1 MGLSELVSRATS
13 TLASTKNEEDELV
26 AVNDALASDMD
37 CAAAKVAEGLHE
49 IHTEQVDETA
59 DFYLEVMRKAASLNA
74 VKVDREKFLRAELG
88 KLRSNNDLDK
98 AVAETPIAAGFSPHQ
113 IDKLAVDSIEFETKK
128 CVAISTLAGIPG
140 GLAIAATIPGDVAQY
155 FMHVMRVEQKL
166 AYLYGWESFITDG
179 ADEID
184 DETLAKLIT
193 LMGVMMGVGSAT
205 NSISKFA
212 ATAAKQGVSKQIE
225 KQALTKTSWYVPMKQ
240 VLRFFGVN
248 VTKKTFANTAAK
260 AVPVVGGLVSGG
272 ITYYSFKP
280 SAEKLRRYLRT
291 LPLSGIDPDVPDFE
305 AIDRAENIREG
316 MVSAVQSVG
325 SSITDAGG
333 KAGEFISENAP
344 KAIDTAGKAIDT
356 VGTKLGEAGE
366 SAGAFITQIAPVA
379 NDVAKQAG
387 TAVAEQASV
396 FLGTALGGLKT
407 VGGKLRKKEQNDG
420 K

>member
-1 MGLSELVSRATS
+1 MGFPGLVSRATS
-13 TLASTKNEEDELV
+13 TLALTKNGEDELTT
-26 AVNDALASDMD
+26 AEDAPTSDMD

-49 IHTEQVDETA
+49 IHAEQVNETA

-74 VKVDREKFLRAELG
+74 VKVDREKFLRLELG
-88 KLRSNNDLDK
+88 KLRSDNDLDK
-98 AVAETPIAAGFSPHQ
+98 EIAETPIAAGFSPHQ

-128 CVAISTLAGIPG
+128 CAAISTLAGIPG

-155 FMHVMRVEQKL
+155 FMHVMRIEQKL
-166 AYLYGWESFITDG
+166 AYLYGWESFITDNT
-179 ADEID
+179 DEID

-260 AVPVVGGLVSGG
+260 AVPVVGGIVSGG

-291 LPLSGIDPDVPDFE
+291 LPLSGIDPNTPDFE
-305 AIDRAENIREG
+305 AIDRVGDIREG
-316 MVSAVQSVG
+316 VANAAQSVG
-325 SSITDAGG
+325 LSISDVGD
-333 KAGEFISENAP
+333 KAGEFISENAL
-344 KAIDTAGKAIDT
+344 KAIDSAGKVIDT
-356 VGTKLGEAGE
+356 VGMKLGEAGE
-366 SAGAFITQIAPVA
+366 STGALIAQIAPVA
-379 NDVAKQAG
+379 NGVTKQAG
-387 TAVAEQASV
+387 TAVAEQASALV
-396 FLGTALGGLKT
+396 GTALGGLNT
-407 VGGKLRKKEQNDG
+407 VGDKLRKKGQRNG
-420 K
+420 N

>member
-1 MGLSELVSRATS
+1 MGFPGLVSRATS
-13 TLASTKNEEDELV
+13 TLALTKNGEDELTT
-26 AVNDALASDMD
+26 ADDAPTSDMD

-49 IHTEQVDETA
+49 IHAEQVNETA

-74 VKVDREKFLRAELG
+74 VKVDREKFLRLELG
-88 KLRSNNDLDK
+88 KLRSDNDLDK
-98 AVAETPIAAGFSPHQ
+98 AIAETPIAAGFSPHQ

-128 CVAISTLAGIPG
+128 CAAISTLAGIPG

-155 FMHVMRVEQKL
+155 FMHVMRIEQKL
-166 AYLYGWESFITDG
+166 AYLYGWESFITDNT
-179 ADEID
+179 DEID

-225 KQALTKTSWYVPMKQ
+225 KQALTKTLWYVPMKR

-260 AVPVVGGLVSGG
+260 AVPVVGGIVSGG

-291 LPLSGIDPDVPDFE
+291 LPLSGIDPNTPDFE
-305 AIDRAENIREG
+305 AIDRVGDIREG
-316 MVSAVQSVG
+316 VANAAQSVG
-325 SSITDAGG
+325 SSISDVSG

-344 KAIDTAGKAIDT
+344 KAIDTAGKVIDA
-356 VGTKLGEAGE
+356 VGMKLGEAGE
-366 SAGAFITQIAPVA
+366 STGALIAQIAPVA
-379 NDVAKQAG
+379 NGVTKQAG
-387 TAVAEQASV
+387 TAVAEQASAL
-396 FLGTALGGLKT
+396 FGTALGGLNT
-407 VGGKLRKKEQNDG
+407 VGDKLRKKGQRNG
-420 K
+420 N

>member
-1 MGLSELVSRATS
+1 MGFPGLVSRATS
-13 TLASTKNEEDELV
+13 TLALTKNGEDELTT
-26 AVNDALASDMD
+26 ADDAPTSDMD

-49 IHTEQVDETA
+49 IHAEQVNETA

-74 VKVDREKFLRAELG
+74 VKVDREKFLRLELG
-88 KLRSNNDLDK
+88 KLRSDNDLDK
-98 AVAETPIAAGFSPHQ
+98 AIAETPIAAGFSPHQ

-128 CVAISTLAGIPG
+128 CAAISTLAGIPG

-155 FMHVMRVEQKL
+155 FMHVMRIEQKL
-166 AYLYGWESFITDG
+166 AYLYGWESFITDNT
-179 ADEID
+179 DEID

-260 AVPVVGGLVSGG
+260 AVPVVGGIVSGG

-291 LPLSGIDPDVPDFE
+291 LPLSGIDPNTPDFE
-305 AIDRAENIREG
+305 AIDRVGDIREG
-316 MVSAVQSVG
+316 VANAAQSVG
-325 SSITDAGG
+325 SSISDVGG

-344 KAIDTAGKAIDT
+344 KAIDAAGKVIDT
-356 VGTKLGEAGE
+356 VGMKLGEAGE
-366 SAGAFITQIAPVA
+366 STGALIAQIAPVA
-379 NDVAKQAG
+379 NGVTKQAG
-387 TAVAEQASV
+387 TAVAEQASAL
-396 FLGTALGGLKT
+396 FGTALGGLNT
-407 VGGKLRKKEQNDG
+407 VGDKLRKKGQCNG
-420 K
+420 N

>member
-1 MGLSELVSRATS
+1 MGFPGLVSRATS
-13 TLASTKNEEDELV
+13 TLALTKNGEDELTT
-26 AVNDALASDMD
+26 ADDAPTSDMD

-49 IHTEQVDETA
+49 IHAEQVNETA

-74 VKVDREKFLRAELG
+74 VKVDREKFLRLELG
-88 KLRSNNDLDK
+88 KLRSDNDLDK
-98 AVAETPIAAGFSPHQ
+98 AIAETPIAAGFSPHQ
-113 IDKLAVDSIEFETKK
+113 IDKLAVDSIELETKK
-128 CVAISTLAGIPG
+128 CAAISTLAGIPG

-155 FMHVMRVEQKL
+155 FMHVMRIEQKL
-166 AYLYGWESFITDG
+166 AYLYGWESFITDNT
-179 ADEID
+179 DEID

-225 KQALTKTSWYVPMKQ
+225 KQALTKTLWYVPMKR

-260 AVPVVGGLVSGG
+260 AVPVVGGIVSGG

-291 LPLSGIDPDVPDFE
+291 LPLSGIDPNTPDFE
-305 AIDRAENIREG
+305 AIDRVGDIREG
-316 MVSAVQSVG
+316 VANAAQSVG
-325 SSITDAGG
+325 SSISDVSG

-344 KAIDTAGKAIDT
+344 KAIDTAGKVIDA
-356 VGTKLGEAGE
+356 VGMKLGEAGE
-366 SAGAFITQIAPVA
+366 STGALIAQIAPVA
-379 NDVAKQAG
+379 NGVTKQAG
-387 TAVAEQASV
+387 TAVAEQASAL
-396 FLGTALGGLKT
+396 FGTALGGLNT
-407 VGGKLRKKEQNDG
+407 VGDKLRKKGQRNG
-420 K
+420 N

>member
-1 MGLSELVSRATS
+1 MGFPGLVSRVTS
-13 TLASTKNEEDELV
+13 TLALTKNGEDELTT
-26 AVNDALASDMD
+26 ADDAPTSDMD

-49 IHTEQVDETA
+49 IHAEQVNETA

-74 VKVDREKFLRAELG
+74 VKVDREKFLRLELG
-88 KLRSNNDLDK
+88 KLRSDNDLDK
-98 AVAETPIAAGFSPHQ
+98 AIAETPIAAGFSPHQ

-128 CVAISTLAGIPG
+128 CAAISTLAGIPG

-155 FMHVMRVEQKL
+155 FMHVMRIEQKL
-166 AYLYGWESFITDG
+166 AYLYGWESFITDNT
-179 ADEID
+179 DEID

-212 ATAAKQGVSKQIE
+212 AAAAKQGVSKQIE

-260 AVPVVGGLVSGG
+260 AVPVVGGIVSGG

-291 LPLSGIDPDVPDFE
+291 LPLSGIDPNTPDFE
-305 AIDRAENIREG
+305 AIDRVGDIREG
-316 MVSAVQSVG
+316 VANAAQSVG
-325 SSITDAGG
+325 SSISDVGG
-333 KAGEFISENAP
+333 KAGEFIYENAP
-344 KAIDTAGKAIDT
+344 KAIDTAGKVIDT
-356 VGTKLGEAGE
+356 VGMKLGEAGE
-366 SAGAFITQIAPVA
+366 STGALIAQIAPVA
-379 NDVAKQAG
+379 NGVAKQAG
-387 TAVAEQASV
+387 TAVAEQASAL
-396 FLGTALGGLKT
+396 FGTALGGLNT
-407 VGGKLRKKEQNDG
+407 VGDKLRKKGQRNG
-420 K
+420 N

>member
-1 MGLSELVSRATS
+1 MGFPGSVSRATS
-13 TLASTKNEEDELV
+13 TLALTKNGEDELTT
-26 AVNDALASDMD
+26 ADDAPTSDMD

-49 IHTEQVDETA
+49 IHAEQVNETA

-74 VKVDREKFLRAELG
+74 VKVDREKFLRLELG
-88 KLRSNNDLDK
+88 KLRSDNDLDK
-98 AVAETPIAAGFSPHQ
+98 AIAETPIAAGFSPHQ

-128 CVAISTLAGIPG
+128 CAAISTLAGIPG

-155 FMHVMRVEQKL
+155 FMHVMRIEQKL
-166 AYLYGWESFITDG
+166 AYLYGWESFITDN

-225 KQALTKTSWYVPMKQ
+225 KLALTKTSWYVPMKQ

-260 AVPVVGGLVSGG
+260 AIPVVGGMVSGG

-291 LPLSGIDPDVPDFE
+291 LPLSGIDPNTPDFE
-305 AIDRAENIREG
+305 AIDRVRDIREG
-316 MVSAVQSVG
+316 VANAAQSVG
-325 SSITDAGG
+325 SSISDVGG

-344 KAIDTAGKAIDT
+344 KAIDTAGKVIDT
-356 VGTKLGEAGE
+356 VGMKLGEAGE
-366 SAGAFITQIAPVA
+366 STGALIAQIAPVA
-379 NDVAKQAG
+379 NGVTKQAG
-387 TAVAEQASV
+387 TAVAEQASAL
-396 FLGTALGGLKT
+396 FGTALGGLNT
-407 VGGKLRKKEQNDG
+407 VGDKLRKKGQRNG
-420 K
+420 N